1 MKPAKGFMQLFL
13 VHSSW
18 GSFLPQICKLS
29 LYSCAYQLSSDNHT
43 LPPSFCH
50 LSLLGFPWA
59 CFSSSHWPLLFSDS
73 SRRSP
78 YEVEVNT
85 NIEIQRKVLL
95 ILAKVNSPWV
105 YPLVSFISKEN
116 FRFQIADCTMC
127 KCERDCWQRGLE
139 RIIFWW
145 TEHLEL
151 NCLKSFYFCLHLK
164 FTHNKFWN

>member
-1 MKPAKGFMQLFL
+1 MNQKNTSAMKPAKGFMQLFL

-50 LSLLGFPWA
+50 LSLFGFPWA
-59 CFSSSHWPLLFSDS
+59 CFSSSRWPLLFSDS

-105 YPLVSFISKEN
+105 YPVVSFISKEN
-116 FRFQIADCTMC
+116 FQIS
-127 KCERDCWQRGLE
+127 DCWLYHVQMWKRLLTK
-139 RIIFWW
+139 RIGK
-145 TEHLEL
+145 
-151 NCLKSFYFCLHLK
+151 NYFLVNRTFGIKLS
-164 FTHNKFWN
+164 